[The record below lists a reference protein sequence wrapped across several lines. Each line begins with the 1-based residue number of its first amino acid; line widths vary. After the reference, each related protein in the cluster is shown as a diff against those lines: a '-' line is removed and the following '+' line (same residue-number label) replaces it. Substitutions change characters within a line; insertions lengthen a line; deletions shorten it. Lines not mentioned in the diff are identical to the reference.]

1 MAIVTSLIFKGNTL
15 KIKTKNKRI
24 RKKATAQIGRIQE
37 LEEMQYAKK
46 AGYHME
52 AKYTMEIGGEMGD

>member
-1 MAIVTSLIFKGNTL
+1 
-15 KIKTKNKRI
+15 
-24 RKKATAQIGRIQE
+24 
-37 LEEMQYAKK
+37 MQYAKK